1 MAPSIVASAVLAI
14 RARRP
19 LTPVRVTTGRNGE
32 LIALLR
38 QRELDAVVGRLA
50 EPDEMAGLTFEL
62 LYAEPLAVVARRG
75 HPLAGAGT
83 PSAASIAGRP
93 LVLPQGGTVI
103 RHSVDS
109 YFAGRGIVPGS
120 GVTETLS
127 VSLARA
133 LVLGSDALWFTPPSA
148 AAGDLAAGT
157 LVRLRVDTAGTEEPV
172 GLLLRTDTPPSSA
185 LAALLAALRRRGQR
199 AARQRSAA
207 AARGHAAHDRQ
218 AGEQQGV
225 GRRLGYRRQVR
236 ADLAGRRTTC
246 CGC

>member
-1 MAPSIVASAVLAI
+1 VAGAVLAL

-19 LTPVRVTTGRNGE
+19 LTPVRVTTGRNAE

-38 QRELDAVVGRLA
+38 QREVDAVVGRLA

-62 LYAEPLAVVARRG
+62 LHAEPLAVVARRG
-75 HPLAGAGT
+75 HPLAGRRT
-83 PSAASIAGRP
+83 PSAASIAARP
-93 LVLPQGGTVI
+93 LVLPQAGTVI

-109 YFAGRGIVPGS
+109 YFASRGIVPAQ

-172 GLLLRTDTPPSSA
+172 GLLLRIDAPPSSA
-185 LAALLAALRRRGQR
+185 MAALLAALRAEGSARRGN
-199 AARQRSAA
+199 RQR
-207 AARGHAAHDRQ
+207 R
-218 AGEQQGV
+218 
-225 GRRLGYRRQVR
+225 RRLATPPRTARPASSR
-236 ADLAGRRTTC
+236 A
-246 CGC
+246 